1 MQTASTSETA
11 IWERVIH
18 PERDNLP
25 PEAARYFLS
34 LSFELGDLERM
45 RELAEKNRR
54 GTLDPDEREALRAY
68 RQMGLQLDL
77 LKSKAR
83 LALKAQTNGS

>member
-1 MQTASTSETA
+1 MQSTTTCESA

-18 PERDNLP
+18 PERGDLP

-34 LSFELGDLERM
+34 LAFEPADIDQMHR
-45 RELAEKNRR
+45 LAEKNRQ
-54 GTLDPDEREALRAY
+54 GTLDKNEQEALRAY

-83 LALKAQTNGS
+83 LALKNQLNGA

>member
-1 MQTASTSETA
+1 MQTAMTSETA

-18 PERDNLP
+18 PERGNLP
-25 PEAARYFLS
+25 PEAAQYFLS
-34 LSFELGDLERM
+34 LAFEPADIDRM
-45 RELAEKNRR
+45 QELAEKNRQ
-54 GTLDPDEREALRAY
+54 GTLDSQEREALRAY

-83 LALKAQTNGS
+83 LALKTQADGS